1 MRGTGDTQSSAEWGP
16 ALCGVC
22 FWHGGSCAS
31 WYHPLT
37 CGVLGVKRERP
48 PTFLPYTL
56 LDLAGVSKAGV
67 GGLPLLCPGSETL
80 GSVSLAPRY
89 PGEQRAWL

>member
-31 WYHPLT
+31 WYHPLP

-48 PTFLPYTL
+48 LI
-56 LDLAGVSKAGV
+56 LASYPSGPSWCLKGWR

-80 GSVSLAPRY
+80 GSVSLAPTH